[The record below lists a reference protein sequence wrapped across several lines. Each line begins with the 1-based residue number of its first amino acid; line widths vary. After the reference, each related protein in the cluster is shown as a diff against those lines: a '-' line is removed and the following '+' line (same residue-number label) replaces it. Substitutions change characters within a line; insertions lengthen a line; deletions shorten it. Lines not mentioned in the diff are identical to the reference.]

1 MKKINRLTL
10 VLTLMAAGLFASCAS
25 DEEATR
31 ENQKI
36 ALDGSHFKFTEVAY
50 QAEQAVTRAAASVK
64 PTTVDL
70 GDGLEA
76 EVSVTPDAPT
86 GKTRA
91 VDPISDGKY
100 TILAFDP
107 STHNLQGKLE
117 GSVTGGVFAP
127 DAGQKLLLDPG
138 TYDFTCFSEPVVYDE
153 PNKRLVVK
161 NWLTKSPT
169 IAHAQATIAGDVYE
183 VQFNME
189 HKSARVR
196 LNITS
201 DILSENTPIDAY
213 LRGTTFGSL
222 YWNEDWYTAFSGA
235 LNNTGNFFYNVPQP
249 LTFTNIAPV
258 TTQAGTTCTSAYGYM
273 LPSTAPNNSLRDYTL
288 HFTAGTIGGAPLAS
302 KAINLSGATFPTG
315 FQWDYNQSITIN
327 VNVKGQLYLFE
338 DGKARVYAG
347 RGTHTPIGVVLQQKW
362 EPANQK
368 GIAIALNNAA
378 DGVNYVEALN
388 SYAIP
393 FKLTDDDYIFKFT
406 TDGYDYTHNTNVY
419 DESRYADMATN
430 MHIPQSPKLPAK
442 DLKDL
447 TTHSYLLPAY
457 HNAATYNP
465 GVATQNIGEWFLPSG
480 LQWRKALS
488 ALGKIAPTTLDNAY
502 GDNSQ
507 NYFFDPSFEPYDTQ
521 TFFSMDLS
529 KLQKFFTDAGG
540 TFPTGWYNMSGGGEP
555 GNRVHFLLFR
565 PTQVCLLWSQEANFE
580 VAHVRPFVYY

>member
-10 VLTLMAAGLFASCAS
+10 VLTLMAAGLFAGCAS

-50 QAEQAVTRAAASVK
+50 QADQAVTRAAASVK

-138 TYDFTCFSEPVVYDE
+138 TYDFTCFSEPVEYDE

-169 IAHAQATIAGDVYE
+169 IGHVQETIAGDDYE
-183 VQFNME
+183 VAFNME
-189 HKSARVR
+189 HKAARVR

-213 LRGTTFGSL
+213 LRGTTFASL

-273 LPSTAPNNSLRDYTL
+273 LPSTESNNSLRDYTL
-288 HFTAGTIGGAPLAS
+288 HFTAGTIGGAPLAG
-302 KAINLSGATFPTG
+302 KTVDLSGATFPTG

-347 RGTHTPIGVVLQQKW
+347 RGTHTPIGLVIQQKW
-362 EPANQK
+362 EPTNQK
-368 GIAIALNNAA
+368 GMACALEIIKDPVFSNPVTHGDAYAWEDETKTLPSSPDHLNTTVYNGVHDGQNDVNGYNWTWDANSTKDHVVRGDAKEKYPAFYQAGHYTPSNATITGA
-378 DGVNYVEALN
+378 
-388 SYAIP
+388 
-393 FKLTDDDYIFKFT
+393 
-406 TDGYDYTHNTNVY
+406 
-419 DESRYADMATN
+419 
-430 MHIPQSPKLPAK
+430 
-442 DLKDL
+442 
-447 TTHSYLLPAY
+447 
-457 HNAATYNP
+457 
-465 GVATQNIGEWFLPSG
+465 NIGKWYIPAAGEVMELFRLFGTVTVPANEPWRGNCYMAQTDIDKMLAAFTKVNSG
-480 LQWRKALS
+480 LLLQYQFLWTSTVCDAANTGGFGPYTPVS
-488 ALGKIAPTTLDNAY
+488 FNIDGNSSGQIWWPTFNKV
-502 GDNSQ
+502 G
-507 NYFFDPSFEPYDTQ
+507 
-521 TFFSMDLS
+521 
-529 KLQKFFTDAGG
+529 
-540 TFPTGWYNMSGGGEP
+540 
-555 GNRVHFLLFR
+555 
-565 PTQVCLLWSQEANFE
+565 ANFYIL
-580 VAHVRPFVYY
+580 PFVKY

>member
-1 MKKINRLTL
+1 MKKINRFTL
-10 VLTLMAAGLFASCAS
+10 VLTLMAAGLFAGCAS

-50 QAEQAVTRAAASVK
+50 QADQAVTRAAASVK

-107 STHNLQGKLE
+107 TTHDLQGRLE
-117 GSVTGGVFAP
+117 GSVTSGVFTP

-138 TYDFTCFSEPVVYDE
+138 TYDFTCFSEPVEYDE
-153 PNKRLVVK
+153 PNNRLVVN

-169 IAHAQATIAGDVYE
+169 IGHAQATIAGDVYE

-213 LRGTTFGSL
+213 LQGTTFLTG
-222 YWNEDWYTAFSGA
+222 YWMQDWYTAYSGA

-258 TTQAGTTCTSAYGYM
+258 TTQTGTTCTSAYGYM
-273 LPSTAPNNSLRDYTL
+273 LPSTESNNSLKDYTL
-288 HFTAGTIGGAPLAS
+288 HFTAGTIGGAPLAG
-302 KAINLSGATFPTG
+302 KTINLSGATFPTG

-338 DGKARVYAG
+338 DGKARVLAG
-347 RGTHTPIGVVLQQKW
+347 KGTHTPIGLVIQQKW
-362 EPANQK
+362 EPTNQK
-368 GIAIALNNAA
+368 GTACALEIIKDPVFPNPVTHGDAYAWEDETKTLPSNPDHLNTTVYNGVHDGQNDVNGYNWTWDANSTKDHVVRGNEQEKYPAFYQAGHYTPSNATITGA
-378 DGVNYVEALN
+378 
-388 SYAIP
+388 
-393 FKLTDDDYIFKFT
+393 
-406 TDGYDYTHNTNVY
+406 
-419 DESRYADMATN
+419 
-430 MHIPQSPKLPAK
+430 
-442 DLKDL
+442 
-447 TTHSYLLPAY
+447 
-457 HNAATYNP
+457 
-465 GVATQNIGEWFLPSG
+465 NIGKWYIPAAGEVMELFRLFGTVTVPANEPWRGYCNMAQTDVDKMLAAFTKVNSG
-480 LQWRKALS
+480 LLLQYRFLWTSTVCDAANTGGFGPYTPVS
-488 ALGKIAPTTLDNAY
+488 FNINGNGTGQIWWPT
-502 GDNSQ
+502 
-507 NYFFDPSFEPYDTQ
+507 F
-521 TFFSMDLS
+521 
-529 KLQKFFTDAGG
+529 QK
-540 TFPTGWYNMSGGGEP
+540 TG
-555 GNRVHFLLFR
+555 
-565 PTQVCLLWSQEANFE
+565 ANFYIL
-580 VAHVRPFVYY
+580 PFVKY

>member
-10 VLTLMAAGLFASCAS
+10 VLTLMAAGLFAGCAS
-25 DEEATR
+25 DEEAAR

-50 QAEQAVTRAAASVK
+50 QADQAVTRAAAPVK

-117 GSVTGGVFAP
+117 GSVTSGVFAP

-169 IAHAQATIAGDVYE
+169 IGHVQATIAGDDYE
-183 VQFNME
+183 VAFNME
-189 HKSARVR
+189 HKAARVR

-213 LRGTTFGSL
+213 LQGTTFLTG
-222 YWNEDWYTAFSGA
+222 YWMQDWHTAYSGA

-258 TTQAGTTCTSAYGYM
+258 TTQTGTTCTSAYGYM
-273 LPSTAPNNSLRDYTL
+273 LPSTESNNSLKDYTL
-288 HFTAGTIGGAPLAS
+288 HFTAGTIGGAPLAG
-302 KAINLSGATFPTG
+302 KTINLSGATFPTG

-347 RGTHTPIGVVLQQKW
+347 RGTHTPIGLVIQQKW
-362 EPANQK
+362 EPTNQK
-368 GIAIALNNAA
+368 GMACALEIIKDPVFSNPVTHGDAYAWEDETKTLPSSPDHLNTTVYNGVHDGQNDVNGYNWTWDANSTKDHVVRGDAKEKYPAFYQAGHYTPSNATITGA
-378 DGVNYVEALN
+378 
-388 SYAIP
+388 
-393 FKLTDDDYIFKFT
+393 
-406 TDGYDYTHNTNVY
+406 
-419 DESRYADMATN
+419 
-430 MHIPQSPKLPAK
+430 
-442 DLKDL
+442 
-447 TTHSYLLPAY
+447 
-457 HNAATYNP
+457 
-465 GVATQNIGEWFLPSG
+465 NIGKWYIPAAGEVMELFRLFGTVTVPANEPWRGNCYMAQTDIDKMLAAFTKVNSG
-480 LQWRKALS
+480 LLLQYQFLWTSTVCDAANTGGFGPYTPVS
-488 ALGKIAPTTLDNAY
+488 FNIDGNSSGQIWWPTFNKV
-502 GDNSQ
+502 G
-507 NYFFDPSFEPYDTQ
+507 
-521 TFFSMDLS
+521 
-529 KLQKFFTDAGG
+529 
-540 TFPTGWYNMSGGGEP
+540 
-555 GNRVHFLLFR
+555 
-565 PTQVCLLWSQEANFE
+565 ANFYIL
-580 VAHVRPFVYY
+580 PFVKY

>member
-10 VLTLMAAGLFASCAS
+10 VLTLMAAGLFAGCAS

-50 QAEQAVTRAAASVK
+50 QADQAVTRAAAPVK

-107 STHNLQGKLE
+107 TTHDLQGKLV
-117 GSVTGGVFAP
+117 GSVTSGVFTP

-153 PNKRLVVK
+153 PNNRLVVN
-161 NWLTKSPT
+161 NWQTKSPT

-189 HKSARVR
+189 HKAARVR

-213 LRGTTFGSL
+213 LQGTTFLTG
-222 YWNEDWYTAFSGA
+222 YWMQDWYTAFSGA
-235 LNNTGNFFYNVPQP
+235 LNNTGNFMYNTPQP
-249 LTFTNIAPV
+249 LAFTNVAPV

-288 HFTAGTIGGAPLAS
+288 HFTAGTIGGGSLAS

-347 RGTHTPIGVVLQQKW
+347 RGTHTPIGLVIQQKW
-362 EPANQK
+362 EPTNQK
-368 GIAIALNNAA
+368 GTACALDILNYTWKNVDDHIEENISPSPTNMAEAAA
-378 DGVNYVEALN
+378 DMNGENW
-388 SYAIP
+388 
-393 FKLTDDDYIFKFT
+393 
-406 TDGYDYTHNTNVY
+406 
-419 DESRYADMATN
+419 
-430 MHIPQSPKLPAK
+430 
-442 DLKDL
+442 
-447 TTHSYLLPAY
+447 
-457 HNAATYNP
+457 TYNANLQGTVRSNQATTYPAFYQAARYTP
-465 GVATQNIGEWFLPSG
+465 GVATASSIGRWYLPSYGELIKFVQVFQKGFTPTATEPVSPHIDQMNTGFLSKVQNAFTQASKPDMSGHFIISSTQVYGGTPSMGFRPVFINIGSGDQLYTGFCWNTMTNSYILP
-480 LQWRKALS
+480 
-488 ALGKIAPTTLDNAY
+488 
-502 GDNSQ
+502 
-507 NYFFDPSFEPYDTQ
+507 F
-521 TFFSMDLS
+521 
-529 KLQKFFTDAGG
+529 
-540 TFPTGWYNMSGGGEP
+540 
-555 GNRVHFLLFR
+555 VHF
-565 PTQVCLLWSQEANFE
+565 
-580 VAHVRPFVYY
+580 

>member
-10 VLTLMAAGLFASCAS
+10 VLTLMAAGLFAGCAS

-50 QAEQAVTRAAASVK
+50 QADQAVTRAAASVK
-64 PTTVDL
+64 PTTIDL

-107 STHNLQGKLE
+107 TTHDLQGKLE
-117 GSVTGGVFAP
+117 GSVTGGVFTP

-138 TYDFTCFSEPVVYDE
+138 TYDFTCFSEPVEYDE
-153 PNKRLVVK
+153 PNNRLAVK

-169 IAHAQATIAGDVYE
+169 IGHVQATIAGDDYE
-183 VQFNME
+183 VAFNME
-189 HKSARVR
+189 HKAARVR

-213 LRGTTFGSL
+213 LKGTNFGSL

-235 LNNTGNFFYNVPQP
+235 LNNTGNFFYNVPKP

-258 TTQAGTTCTSAYGYM
+258 TTQTGTTCTSAYGYM

-288 HFTAGTIGGAPLAS
+288 HFTAGTIGGGSLAS
-302 KAINLSGATFPTG
+302 KTINLSGATFPTG

-338 DGKARVYAG
+338 DGKARVLAG
-347 RGTHTPIGVVLQQKW
+347 KGTHTPIGVVLQQKW
-362 EPANQK
+362 EPTNQK
-368 GIAIALNNAA
+368 GTAVALKEATVSGNNEFTYSTPYGSSSMFATTNSTTYADINDGQHDMNGYKWTWDAA
-378 DGVNYVEALN
+378 SNPHDHVVKADKYQ
-388 SYAIP
+388 
-393 FKLTDDDYIFKFT
+393 
-406 TDGYDYTHNTNVY
+406 DYTPYYVAGHYAPSVAVIGTNVGRWY
-419 DESRYADMATN
+419 
-430 MHIPQSPKLPAK
+430 LPALG
-442 DLKDL
+442 DWA
-447 TTHSYLLPAY
+447 LLFKVLDEW
-457 HNAATYNP
+457 NP
-465 GVATQNIGEWFLPSG
+465 TPNPILPK
-480 LQWRKALS
+480 R
-488 ALGKIAPTTLDNAY
+488 
-502 GDNSQ
+502 
-507 NYFFDPSFEPYDTQ
+507 
-521 TFFSMDLS
+521 
-529 KLQKFFTDAGG
+529 G
-540 TFPTGWYNMSGGGEP
+540 TFPWNKVKVNAVFTKAGGKGLFDFGSPGFTGYNVYWTSTEYSQTMLFPFLYYTGGNTITIDMNAKHNITGK
-555 GNRVHFLLFR
+555 
-565 PTQVCLLWSQEANFE
+565 
-580 VAHVRPFVYY
+580 VRPFVHF

>member
-10 VLTLMAAGLFASCAS
+10 VLTLMAAGLFAGCAS

-50 QAEQAVTRAAASVK
+50 QADQAVTRAAAPVK

-117 GSVTGGVFAP
+117 GSVTSGVFAP

-169 IAHAQATIAGDVYE
+169 IGHVQATIAGDDYE
-183 VQFNME
+183 VAFNME
-189 HKSARVR
+189 HKAARVR

-213 LRGTTFGSL
+213 LQGTTFLTG
-222 YWNEDWYTAFSGA
+222 YWMQDWHTAYSGA

-258 TTQAGTTCTSAYGYM
+258 TTQTGTTCTSAYGYM
-273 LPSTAPNNSLRDYTL
+273 LPSTESNNSLKDYTL
-288 HFTAGTIGGAPLAS
+288 HFTAGTIGGAPLAG
-302 KAINLSGATFPTG
+302 KTINLSGATFPTG
-315 FQWDYNQSITIN
+315 FQWDYNQSIAIN

-347 RGTHTPIGVVLQQKW
+347 RGTHTPIGLVIQQKW
-362 EPANQK
+362 EPTNQK
-368 GIAIALNNAA
+368 GMACALEIIKDPVFSNPVTHGDAYAWEDETKTLPSSPDHLNTTVYNGVHDGQNDVNGYNWTWDANSTKDHVVRGDAKEKYPAFYQAGHYTPSNATITGA
-378 DGVNYVEALN
+378 
-388 SYAIP
+388 
-393 FKLTDDDYIFKFT
+393 
-406 TDGYDYTHNTNVY
+406 
-419 DESRYADMATN
+419 
-430 MHIPQSPKLPAK
+430 
-442 DLKDL
+442 
-447 TTHSYLLPAY
+447 
-457 HNAATYNP
+457 
-465 GVATQNIGEWFLPSG
+465 NIGKWYIPAAGEVMELFRLFGTVTVPANEPWRGNCYMAQTDIDKMLAAFTKVNSG
-480 LQWRKALS
+480 LLLQYQFLWTSTVCDAANTGGFGPYTPVS
-488 ALGKIAPTTLDNAY
+488 FNIDGNSSGQIWWPTFNKV
-502 GDNSQ
+502 G
-507 NYFFDPSFEPYDTQ
+507 
-521 TFFSMDLS
+521 
-529 KLQKFFTDAGG
+529 
-540 TFPTGWYNMSGGGEP
+540 
-555 GNRVHFLLFR
+555 
-565 PTQVCLLWSQEANFE
+565 ANFYIL
-580 VAHVRPFVYY
+580 PFVKY

>member
-10 VLTLMAAGLFASCAS
+10 VLTLMAAGLFAGCAS

-50 QAEQAVTRAAASVK
+50 QADQAVTRAAASVK

-91 VDPISDGKY
+91 VEPISDGKY

-107 STHNLQGKLE
+107 TTHDLQGKLE
-117 GSVTGGVFAP
+117 GSVTGGVFTP

-138 TYDFTCFSEPVVYDE
+138 TYDFTCFSEPVEYDE
-153 PNKRLVVK
+153 PNNRLVVK

-169 IAHAQATIAGDVYE
+169 IGHVQETIAGDDYE
-183 VQFNME
+183 VVFNME

-213 LRGTTFGSL
+213 LKGTNFLTG
-222 YWNEDWYTAFSGA
+222 YWVQDWYTAYSGA
-235 LNNTGNFFYNVPQP
+235 LNNTGNFWYNTPQP

-258 TTQAGTTCTSAYGYM
+258 TTQTGTTCTSAYGYM

-288 HFTAGTIGGAPLAS
+288 HFTAGTIGGGSLAS
-302 KAINLSGATFPTG
+302 KAINLSGATFPMG

-338 DGKARVYAG
+338 DGKARVLAG
-347 RGTHTPIGVVLQQKW
+347 RGTHTPIGLVIQQSW

-368 GIAIALNNAA
+368 GMACALEIIKDPVQNPVTLGEAYAWEDETKTLPSNPDHLNTTVYNGIH
-378 DGVNYVEALN
+378 DGQSDMNGYNWTWDANSTKDHVVRGEAKEK
-388 SYAIP
+388 YPA
-393 FKLTDDDYIFKFT
+393 FYQA
-406 TDGYDYTHNTNVY
+406 GHYTPSNVTITG
-419 DESRYADMATN
+419 A
-430 MHIPQSPKLPAK
+430 
-442 DLKDL
+442 
-447 TTHSYLLPAY
+447 
-457 HNAATYNP
+457 
-465 GVATQNIGEWFLPSG
+465 NIGKWYIPAAGEVMELFRLFGTVTVPANEPWRGNCYMAQTDIDKMLAAFTKVSSG
-480 LQWRKALS
+480 LLLQHQFLWTSTVCDAANTGSFGPYTPVSFNINGNSSGQIWWPTFRKD
-488 ALGKIAPTTLDNAY
+488 G
-502 GDNSQ
+502 
-507 NYFFDPSFEPYDTQ
+507 
-521 TFFSMDLS
+521 
-529 KLQKFFTDAGG
+529 
-540 TFPTGWYNMSGGGEP
+540 
-555 GNRVHFLLFR
+555 
-565 PTQVCLLWSQEANFE
+565 ANFL
-580 VAHVRPFVYY
+580 VLPFVKY

>member
-10 VLTLMAAGLFASCAS
+10 VLTLMAAGLFAGCAS

-50 QAEQAVTRAAASVK
+50 QADQTVTRAAAPVK

-76 EVSVTPDAPT
+76 EVSVTPDVPT

-100 TILAFDP
+100 TILAFDAT
-107 STHNLQGKLE
+107 THDLQGKLE
-117 GSVTGGVFAP
+117 GSVTGGVFTP
-127 DAGQKLLLDPG
+127 DAGQKLLLYPG

-153 PNKRLVVK
+153 PNNRLMVN
-161 NWLTKSPT
+161 NWQTKSPT
-169 IAHAQATIAGDVYE
+169 IGHTQETIAGDVYA

-189 HKSARVR
+189 HKAARVR

-201 DILSENTPIDAY
+201 DILSENTTIDAY
-213 LRGTTFGSL
+213 LKGTNFGSL
-222 YWNEDWYTAFSGA
+222 YWNEDWYAAFSGA

-258 TTQAGTTCTSAYGYM
+258 TTQTGTTCTSAYGYM

-288 HFTAGTIGGAPLAS
+288 HFTAGTIGGAPLAG
-302 KAINLSGATFPTG
+302 KTVDLSGATFPTG

-347 RGTHTPIGVVLQQKW
+347 RGTHTPIGLVIQQSW

-368 GIAIALNNAA
+368 GMACALEIIKDPVQNPVTLGEAYAWEDETKTLPSNPDHLNTTVYNGIH
-378 DGVNYVEALN
+378 DGQSDMNGYNWTWDANSTKDHVVRGEAKEK
-388 SYAIP
+388 YPA
-393 FKLTDDDYIFKFT
+393 FYQA
-406 TDGYDYTHNTNVY
+406 GHYTPSNVTITG
-419 DESRYADMATN
+419 A
-430 MHIPQSPKLPAK
+430 
-442 DLKDL
+442 
-447 TTHSYLLPAY
+447 
-457 HNAATYNP
+457 
-465 GVATQNIGEWFLPSG
+465 NIGKWYIPAAGEVMELFRLFGTVTVPANEPWRGNCYMAQTDIDKMLAAFTKVSSG
-480 LQWRKALS
+480 LLLQHQFLWTSTVCDAANTGSFGPYTPVSFNINGNSSGQIWWPTFRKD
-488 ALGKIAPTTLDNAY
+488 G
-502 GDNSQ
+502 
-507 NYFFDPSFEPYDTQ
+507 
-521 TFFSMDLS
+521 
-529 KLQKFFTDAGG
+529 
-540 TFPTGWYNMSGGGEP
+540 
-555 GNRVHFLLFR
+555 
-565 PTQVCLLWSQEANFE
+565 ANFL
-580 VAHVRPFVYY
+580 VLPFVKY